1 MPDNLS
7 REKRSHIMSTIR
19 GKNTKSE
26 LSMKDVLCRLHF
38 VYQPKGI
45 YGNPDFA
52 NRKAKIAIFI
62 DGCFWHG
69 CRKHFKPP
77 TSNGE
82 FWRKKIERNI
92 RRDREVTRSLR
103 SDGWRVIRVWEH
115 DLVPSPR
122 GGRKREAMTGK
133 N

>member
-7 REKRSHIMSTIR
+7 REKRSRIMSTIR

-26 LSMKDVLCRLHF
+26 LALKEVLTSLHF
-38 VYQPKGI
+38 TYQPKGI

-52 NRKAKIAIFI
+52 NRKEKVAIFI

-69 CRKHFKPP
+69 CRKHFKLP
-77 TSNGE
+77 TSNEE

-103 SDGWRVIRVWEH
+103 RDGWRVIRVWEH
-115 DLVPSPR
+115 DLHLDPF
-122 GGRKREAMTGK
+122 RKKETD
-133 N
+133 

>member
-1 MPDNLS
+1 MTDNLS

-19 GKNTKSE
+19 GKNTRSE
-26 LSMKDVLCRLHF
+26 LALRDTLSSLHF
-38 VYQPKGI
+38 TYQPRGI

-52 NRKAKIAIFI
+52 NRKEKVAIFV

-77 TSNGE
+77 TSNTE
-82 FWRKKIERNI
+82 FWRHKIERNI
-92 RRDREVTRSLR
+92 ERDREVTKNLR
-103 SDGWRVIRVWEH
+103 HEGWRVIRVWEH
-115 DLVPSPR
+115 ELDLKPPV
-122 GGRKREAMTGK
+122 RKKRTDQSGK

>member
-19 GKNTKSE
+19 GRNTKAE
-26 LSMKDVLCRLHF
+26 LAMLGTLKNLHF
-38 VYQPKGI
+38 TYQPRGI

-52 NRKAKIAIFI
+52 NRKEKVAIFI

-77 TSNGE
+77 TSNEE

-103 SDGWRVIRVWEH
+103 RDGWRVIRVWEH
-115 DLVPSPR
+115 DLHLDPF
-122 GGRKREAMTGK
+122 RKKETD
-133 N
+133 